1 MLEEVAFN
9 LIRQAVIYLPVDVK
23 EALTNAYANESS
35 AIARTQL
42 NALLDNIAL
51 AEAQEKPICQDTG
64 TLTFYVKAGAD
75 FPNIDNLEKT
85 LNSAA
90 KRVTQEIPLRP
101 NAINPFTGKNSDD
114 NTGRFVP
121 VVHWEIVPGEEL
133 ELTVLVKGGGSEN
146 VSAVGMLSAGEGV
159 RGLKRFVV
167 DAVVKA
173 GAMPCPPTILGVGVG
188 GGADVAVAL
197 AKKALLRPLNRPNGD
212 VEIAGLERE
221 LLEAAN
227 MTGVGPMGLGGDTSV
242 LGVHVDWAFRHPA
255 SYPVAVV
262 FSCWACRRASAR
274 INADGE
280 VVYLNHCM
288 EDTV

>member
-1 MLEEVAFN
+1 
-9 LIRQAVIYLPVDVK
+9 
-23 EALTNAYANESS
+23 
-35 AIARTQL
+35 
-42 NALLDNIAL
+42 
-51 AEAQEKPICQDTG
+51 
-64 TLTFYVKAGAD
+64 
-75 FPNIDNLEKT
+75 
-85 LNSAA
+85 
-90 KRVTQEIPLRP
+90 
-101 NAINPFTGKNSDD
+101 
-114 NTGRFVP
+114 
-121 VVHWEIVPGEEL
+121 L

-146 VSAVGMLSAGEGV
+146 VSAVGMLSASEGV

-197 AKKALLRPLNRPNGD
+197 AKKALLRPLNKPNGD

-242 LGVHVDWAFRHPA
+242 LGVHMDWAFRHPA

-288 EDTV
+288 EEKG

>member
-9 LIRQAVIYLPVDVK
+9 LIKQAVIYLPMDVK

-51 AEAQEKPICQDTG
+51 AEAQQKPICQDTG

-75 FPNIDNLEKT
+75 FPNIDKLEKT

-90 KRVTQEIPLRP
+90 KRATQKIPLRP
-101 NAINPFTGKNSDD
+101 NAVNPFTGKNSGD

-121 VVHWEIVPGEEL
+121 VVHWEIVSGAEL

-146 VSAVGMLSAGEGV
+146 VSAVGMLSASEGV

-197 AKKALLRPLNRPNGD
+197 AKKALLRPLNKPNGD

-242 LGVHVDWAFRHPA
+242 LGVHMDWAFRHPA

-288 EDTV
+288 EEKG

>member
-75 FPNIDNLEKT
+75 FPNIDKLEKT

-90 KRVTQEIPLRP
+90 KRATQEIPLRP

-197 AKKALLRPLNRPNGD
+197 AKKALLRPLNKPNGD